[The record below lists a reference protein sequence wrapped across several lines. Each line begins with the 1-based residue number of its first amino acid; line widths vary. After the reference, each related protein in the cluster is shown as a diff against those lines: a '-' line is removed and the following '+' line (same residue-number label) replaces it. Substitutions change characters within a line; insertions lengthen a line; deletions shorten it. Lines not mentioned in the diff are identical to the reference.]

1 MKRRTKKLFSLLLSL
16 ALVVGMIPAFGVTAS
31 AEDPLIWW
39 EGTTICIRYD
49 GSVDE
54 CTLTGYY
61 KMPELSKEQIAFNV
75 TLELD
80 STDKSAY
87 DWINRSTFK
96 NSFTIKDGVVRYE
109 GFSNSAHNYGS
120 VGFKT
125 DSNAEC
131 HVVLLYGDKTYSTE
145 TVKVKD
151 LYAGYNSLDPKEP
164 EIPTVNITGPIH
176 VQIKDIIAGEKPDFS
191 VTQDN
196 KYCTIN
202 NNGKQTVTY
211 MIDGTTM
218 MQSSWTFSS
227 DHYYRVW
234 ANFSGSVI
242 DGKQYVFP
250 SNLKVYINGKETTFK
265 SYGKTAT
272 AYCDFTPISNN
283 PQTHTVTF
291 NANGG
296 SGSMPDMTVADG
308 GWLKFPECTF
318 TPPAGATFAGWKL
331 SYRDSVYDPGN
342 SVTIY
347 QDTIYYAIWKGGSV
361 VSNDFD
367 THYVNTG
374 ALNMRAKPDT
384 GSERIGGLKK
394 GDLVMLLDSDG
405 EWFQISYRGLIGWVQ
420 NKYLDRVIGGWE
432 YPFTDITEGTFDYV
446 PILWAYNAKPQVT
459 NGITSTRFG
468 PKETVTR
475 GQCVTFLWRAMG
487 EPEPKSKYNPFVDV
501 PESQYYYKPILWA
514 VEKGITKGTDK
525 NHFSPDQKLS
535 TAHIITFLYRTLGK
549 GSDGWYQEAGN
560 WASSNG
566 LLDRTGLTVSPD
578 VECPRGA
585 VVTFLYRTK

>member
-1 MKRRTKKLFSLLLSL
+1 MEIDAGNAVIFADGKIRIDAPLVIAEPSDAHVIERGGYSVIIADSNPNENVKKLI
-16 ALVVGMIPAFGVTAS
+16 V
-31 AEDPLIWW
+31 
-39 EGTTICIRYD
+39 
-49 GSVDE
+49 
-54 CTLTGYY
+54 
-61 KMPELSKEQIAFNV
+61 KKPEP
-75 TLELD
+75 
-80 STDKSAY
+80 
-87 DWINRSTFK
+87 
-96 NSFTIKDGVVRYE
+96 G
-109 GFSNSAHNYGS
+109 
-120 VGFKT
+120 
-125 DSNAEC
+125 
-131 HVVLLYGDKTYSTE
+131 
-145 TVKVKD
+145 
-151 LYAGYNSLDPKEP
+151 
-164 EIPTVNITGPIH
+164 
-176 VQIKDIIAGEKPDFS
+176 
-191 VTQDN
+191 
-196 KYCTIN
+196 N
-202 NNGKQTVTY
+202 NNDK
-211 MIDGTTM
+211 
-218 MQSSWTFSS
+218 
-227 DHYYRVW
+227 
-234 ANFSGSVI
+234 
-242 DGKQYVFP
+242 
-250 SNLKVYINGKETTFK
+250 
-265 SYGKTAT
+265 
-272 AYCDFTPISNN
+272 
-283 PQTHTVTF
+283 THTVTF

-501 PESQYYYKPILWA
+501 PESQYYYKPIL
-514 VEKGITKGTDK
+514 
-525 NHFSPDQKLS
+525 
-535 TAHIITFLYRTLGK
+535 RTLGK

-566 LLDRTGLTVSPD
+566 LLDRTGLAVSPD

>member
-1 MKRRTKKLFSLLLSL
+1 MVVDLQKLFDAKRTLLNDTYRISIVAYRNKTKMDYEQSITFTYVSTLKQMDDPTNLKWNGTTVSWDP
-16 ALVVGMIPAFGVTAS
+16 PAGAQKYRVYLYEVPGKDYTSAS
-31 AEDPLIWW
+31 PLI
-39 EGTTICIRYD
+39 TAPSY
-49 GSVDE
+49 
-54 CTLTGYY
+54 
-61 KMPELSKEQIAFNV
+61 
-75 TLELD
+75 
-80 STDKSAY
+80 
-87 DWINRSTFK
+87 TFK
-96 NSFTIKDGVVRYE
+96 DSLFSSSYSYYFTVQAMGDGYR
-109 GFSNSAHNYGS
+109 
-120 VGFKT
+120 
-125 DSNAEC
+125 DSNE
-131 HVVLLYGDKTYSTE
+131 VKSSTISG
-145 TVKVKD
+145 
-151 LYAGYNSLDPKEP
+151 A
-164 EIPTVNITGPIH
+164 
-176 VQIKDIIAGEKPDFS
+176 
-191 VTQDN
+191 
-196 KYCTIN
+196 TIL
-202 NNGKQTVTY
+202 NG
-211 MIDGTTM
+211 
-218 MQSSWTFSS
+218 
-227 DHYYRVW
+227 
-234 ANFSGSVI
+234 GSY
-242 DGKQYVFP
+242 D
-250 SNLKVYINGKETTFK
+250 E
-265 SYGKTAT
+265 
-272 AYCDFTPISNN
+272 
-283 PQTHTVTF
+283 QTHTVTF

-487 EPEPKSKYNPFVDV
+487 EPEPKSKYNPFEDV

>member
-16 ALVVGMIPAFGVTAS
+16 ALVVGMIPAFSVSSDAANSLPNFKYTDNHLVSWDHVTDATTYYVELVEHPGSNFRIEKNNPDNMAYYNDTGYGMVVDLQKLFDAKRTLLNDTYRISIVAYRNKTKMDYEQSITFTYVSTLKQMDDPTNLKWNGTTVSWDPPAGAQKYRVYLYEVPGKDYTSAS
-31 AEDPLIWW
+31 PLI
-39 EGTTICIRYD
+39 TAPSY
-49 GSVDE
+49 
-54 CTLTGYY
+54 
-61 KMPELSKEQIAFNV
+61 
-75 TLELD
+75 
-80 STDKSAY
+80 
-87 DWINRSTFK
+87 TFK
-96 NSFTIKDGVVRYE
+96 DSLFSSSYSYYFTVQAMGDGYR
-109 GFSNSAHNYGS
+109 
-120 VGFKT
+120 
-125 DSNAEC
+125 DSNE
-131 HVVLLYGDKTYSTE
+131 VKSSTISG
-145 TVKVKD
+145 
-151 LYAGYNSLDPKEP
+151 A
-164 EIPTVNITGPIH
+164 
-176 VQIKDIIAGEKPDFS
+176 
-191 VTQDN
+191 
-196 KYCTIN
+196 TIL
-202 NNGKQTVTY
+202 NG
-211 MIDGTTM
+211 
-218 MQSSWTFSS
+218 
-227 DHYYRVW
+227 
-234 ANFSGSVI
+234 GSY
-242 DGKQYVFP
+242 D
-250 SNLKVYINGKETTFK
+250 E
-265 SYGKTAT
+265 
-272 AYCDFTPISNN
+272 
-283 PQTHTVTF
+283 QTHTVTF

>member
-1 MKRRTKKLFSLLLSL
+1 MGREGSEYDMVRMKECVILNHRLKSLFVRRSLAMKRKIFRILLSL
-16 ALVVGMIPAFGVTAS
+16 ALVIACNMSMPGTEAYALEGVSITGGYMGMWDVGYTSPSGKNIYIDNNSNEDLRVDHSCWTISNTKDFRIEWKSDKSISPANSSIDFLCLYPKDGQPGGYYETTITFRDKDNKVNLSKVVSYQVYDKNNTLSLYVYSYGYEYNQHEGWVSIGSGSPSTAIGSSNNVLNEKATITAS
-31 AEDPLIWW
+31 PAKGYQFKEWKWSNKSRSDAIAE
-39 EGTTICIRYD
+39 G
-49 GSVDE
+49 
-54 CTLTGYY
+54 
-61 KMPELSKEQIAFNV
+61 K
-75 TLELD
+75 
-80 STDKSAY
+80 
-87 DWINRSTFK
+87 
-96 NSFTIKDGVVRYE
+96 
-109 GFSNSAHNYGS
+109 
-120 VGFKT
+120 
-125 DSNAEC
+125 
-131 HVVLLYGDKTYSTE
+131 
-145 TVKVKD
+145 TVKDNPWDIVLTD
-151 LYAGYNSLDPKEP
+151 NLYAVAYFEP
-164 EIPTVNITGPIH
+164 IEEST
-176 VQIKDIIAGEKPDFS
+176 S
-191 VTQDN
+191 
-196 KYCTIN
+196 
-202 NNGKQTVTY
+202 
-211 MIDGTTM
+211 
-218 MQSSWTFSS
+218 
-227 DHYYRVW
+227 
-234 ANFSGSVI
+234 
-242 DGKQYVFP
+242 
-250 SNLKVYINGKETTFK
+250 
-265 SYGKTAT
+265 
-272 AYCDFTPISNN
+272 
-283 PQTHTVTF
+283 HTVTF

-331 SYRDSVYDPGN
+331 AYRDSVYDPGN

-535 TAHIITFLYRTLGK
+535 TAHIITFLYRALGK
-549 GSDGWYQEAGN
+549 GSDGWYQKAGN

-566 LLDRTGLTVSPD
+566 LLDRTGLTVSPSVD
-578 VECPRGA
+578 CPRGA

>member
-1 MKRRTKKLFSLLLSL
+1 MKRKIFSILLSL
-16 ALVVGMIPAFGVTAS
+16 ALVVSMIPAFGVTAS
-31 AEDPLIWW
+31 ADEALAKPECYWDGTSIVWQPVDGADTYTVLLLSFPDLEHLGSSIMDAIMFV
-39 EGTTICIRYD
+39 EGTTIKEWNLRSGTSPNGISYVPEVGYVLDVTKLIQYNNDYYRFNIIAYKND
-49 GSVDE
+49 KPGEYYTSESVK
-54 CTLTGYY
+54 GG
-61 KMPELSKEQIAFNV
+61 ELK
-75 TLELD
+75 
-80 STDKSAY
+80 
-87 DWINRSTFK
+87 
-96 NSFTIKDGVVRYE
+96 
-109 GFSNSAHNYGS
+109 
-120 VGFKT
+120 
-125 DSNAEC
+125 
-131 HVVLLYGDKTYSTE
+131 
-145 TVKVKD
+145 
-151 LYAGYNSLDPKEP
+151 AGYLSPLSEEWISGP
-164 EIPTVNITGPIH
+164 VN
-176 VQIKDIIAGEKPDFS
+176 VQIKDIKEGEHPDFS
-191 VTQDN
+191 ATQDN
-196 KYCTIN
+196 KYCTLDGNATIKTNGITNTLQTETYSKNNYYTVSVYFTGKVIN
-202 NNGKQTVTY
+202 G
-211 MIDGTTM
+211 I
-218 MQSSWTFSS
+218 
-227 DHYYRVW
+227 
-234 ANFSGSVI
+234 
-242 DGKQYVFP
+242 QYVFP
-250 SNLKVYINGKETTFK
+250 TDQKVYINGKEATFTR
-265 SYGKTAT
+265 YGMHGMYGRAE
-272 AYCDFTPISNN
+272 CDFTPISNN
-283 PQTHTVTF
+283 AQTRTVTF

-296 SGSMPDMTVADG
+296 SGSMPDMTVDYG

-331 SYRDSVYDPGN
+331 AYRDSVYDPGN

-566 LLDRTGLTVSPD
+566 LLDRTGLTVSPSVD
-578 VECPRGA
+578 CPRGA